1 MNLPNKLTV
10 CRILLVPVFIV
21 FAILANQN
29 GVWWQ
34 YLVSAVIFAVASFTD
49 FLDGQIAPPAAIW
62 SRTLENLP
70 ILWQIKF

>member
-34 YLVSAVIFAVASFTD
+34 YLASAVVFAVASFTD
-49 FLDGQIAPPAAIW
+49 FLDGQIARPL
-62 SRTLENLP
+62 SRFC
-70 ILWQIKF
+70 I